1 MQEQENEKAILLAS
15 LINGLTEDI
24 LESVKQNENPTV
36 FIEKTIIALRKLD
49 HQFENKFSV
58 IDDFLFS
65 NKFVLPFKSS
75 RQDKSEK
82 EQFLKKTEKLFAE
95 FKDHI
100 KPLKN
105 AIILLDSGK
114 EDEKKGLFFDM
125 DKIDKY
131 FKTE

>member
-1 MQEQENEKAILLAS
+1 MQEQENKKAILLAG

-65 NKFVLPFKSS
+65 NRL
-75 RQDKSEK
+75 
-82 EQFLKKTEKLFAE
+82 
-95 FKDHI
+95 
-100 KPLKN
+100 N
-105 AIILLDSGK
+105 N
-114 EDEKKGLFFDM
+114 
-125 DKIDKY
+125 
-131 FKTE
+131 

>member
-1 MQEQENEKAILLAS
+1 MQEQEKKKAILLAG

-65 NKFVLPFKSS
+65 NRL
-75 RQDKSEK
+75 
-82 EQFLKKTEKLFAE
+82 
-95 FKDHI
+95 
-100 KPLKN
+100 N
-105 AIILLDSGK
+105 N
-114 EDEKKGLFFDM
+114 
-125 DKIDKY
+125 
-131 FKTE
+131 